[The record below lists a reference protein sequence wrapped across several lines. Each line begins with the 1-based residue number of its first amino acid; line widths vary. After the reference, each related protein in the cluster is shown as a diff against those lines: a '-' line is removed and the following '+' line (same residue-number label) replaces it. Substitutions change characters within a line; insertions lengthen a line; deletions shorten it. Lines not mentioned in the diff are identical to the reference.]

1 MRVFFI
7 GDVFGKAGRRIIQEK
22 LQNLIHEY
30 RIDFCIAN
38 IENAA
43 GGFGITPQITEDLLK
58 CNIDLLTSGN
68 HIWDKRGILPYLSD
82 QPRLLRPHN
91 YPPAAPGTGIFMGNT
106 RCGIRVGVLNLQGR
120 VFMPSID
127 CPFVTGLAAI
137 ETMRKQTPIVIV
149 DFHAEATSEKQA
161 FAWYVDGRV
170 SAVVGTHTHVQTA
183 DERILPGGT
192 AYITDIGMTGP
203 HDSVIGSVP
212 DFALD
217 RFLKQ
222 IPTRLEPASA
232 NPRMCGVLIEINESN
247 GRALLIERINLPCAV
262 AHSTN

>member
-1 MRVFFI
+1 MRTLFI
-7 GDVFGKAGRRIIQEK
+7 GDVFGRSGRRIIQEK

-43 GGFGITPQITEDLLK
+43 AGFGITPQLAEDLLK

-68 HIWDKRGILPYLSD
+68 HIWDKRGVIPYLSE
-82 QPRLLRPHN
+82 QPRLLRPYN
-91 YPPAAPGTGIFMGNT
+91 YPPTAPGTGIFIGDS
-106 RCGIRVGVLNLQGR
+106 RCGTRLGVINLQGR
-120 VFMPSID
+120 VFMPTID
-127 CPFVTGLAAI
+127 CPFATGLAAV
-137 ETMRKQTPIVIV
+137 EAVKKQTPIIIV

-161 FAWYVDGRV
+161 FAWYMDGQV

-183 DERILPGGT
+183 DERILPRGT

-217 RFLKQ
+217 RFLRQ
-222 IPTRLEPASA
+222 LPTRLEPASA
-232 NPRMCGVLIEINESN
+232 NPRICGAVIDIDDSS
-247 GRALLIERINLPCAV
+247 GRALTIERLNV
-262 AHSTN
+262 S